1 MAALQSVSDITC
13 MCEWVSCDSRRE
25 WNEKEESGV
34 GQASKATEKE
44 EALSGGQW
52 PLFVSLDP
60 LLRPTPR
67 PPHAVPGQ
75 QIDVR
80 SKGRLMQEISREE
93 ISPSHARS
101 RRIYSS
107 TSAALL
113 FLSLAPRP
121 PKVTMRKFFLL
132 SSPSLCLL
140 IVLESVSKVASPVGW
155 KEFSSSK
162 VSRASSSH
170 VASLVM
176 W

>member
-1 MAALQSVSDITC
+1 MTVAENGMRKRRVEWGKQVKQRKRRKLCLAA
-13 MCEWVSCDSRRE
+13 
-25 WNEKEESGV
+25 SGRP
-34 GQASKATEKE
+34 
-44 EALSGGQW
+44 LS
-52 PLFVSLDP
+52 VSLDP

-67 PPHAVPGQ
+67 LPHAVPGQ

-107 TSAALL
+107 ASAAAL

-121 PKVTMRKFFLL
+121 PKVTMRKFSPL

>member
-1 MAALQSVSDITC
+1 MRKRRV
-13 MCEWVSCDSRRE
+13 EWGKQVKQRKRR
-25 WNEKEESGV
+25 KLCLASGRP
-34 GQASKATEKE
+34 
-44 EALSGGQW
+44 LS
-52 PLFVSLDP
+52 VSLDP